1 MEVRQWILLFVV
13 FAVKSI
19 TKNDMIWATC
29 PALIAGKSMLKKRR
43 ITKRSVPLLL
53 TIREHT
59 NMSQQRRK
67 SLESL
72 SVGAQNEFGFSSK
85 G

>member
-1 MEVRQWILLFVV
+1 MFCVI

-19 TKNDMIWATC
+19 IKNDMIWATC

-43 ITKRSVPLLL
+43 ITKRNALHRH
-53 TIREHT
+53 TIKVLI
-59 NMSQQRRK
+59 NMSQQRHK

>member
-1 MEVRQWILLFVV
+1 MFCVI

-43 ITKRSVPLLL
+43 ITRRSVPLLL
-53 TIREHT
+53 KKRE
-59 NMSQQRRK
+59 NNSMSQQRRK
-67 SLESL
+67 WLESL
-72 SVGAQNEFGFSSK
+72 SVGAQNEFRFSSK